1 MQALEII
8 LNPIIWLM
16 ELILRFY
23 ESITSSIGIAILL
36 LSVTFSLFLLP
47 LQKSGRRIEQRVS
60 NKMKAANIEVQ
71 ALKGDLKG
79 EKLFLATERIYKNHG
94 YHPIQSIALGLS
106 FFVMLP
112 VLLSAILLLT
122 GDAILAG
129 KSFLVIS
136 DLSKSD
142 KLLGII
148 NLLPIL
154 MLAITLIDAKL
165 RFQDDKKSQ
174 HRFFFIA
181 LVLLILVYNLP
192 AGLVLYWTESNMV
205 SLILSRKQAK
215 NVI

>member
-192 AGLVLYWTESNMV
+192 AGLVLYWTGSNMV

>member
-142 KLLGII
+142 KPLGII

-192 AGLVLYWTESNMV
+192 AGLVLYWTGSNMV